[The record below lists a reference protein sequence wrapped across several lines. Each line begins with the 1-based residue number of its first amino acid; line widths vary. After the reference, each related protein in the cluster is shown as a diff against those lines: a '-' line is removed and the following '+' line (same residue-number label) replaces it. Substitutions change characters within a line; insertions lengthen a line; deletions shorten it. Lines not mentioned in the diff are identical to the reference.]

1 MQAAVAG
8 HVKVIQWLL
17 EAGADRMWPVAIV
30 SGEEALHFVTLYRG
44 HIQVVLIEARADKNA
59 TSFG

>member
-1 MQAAVAG
+1 
-8 HVKVIQWLL
+8 
-17 EAGADRMWPVAIV
+17 MWPVAIV